1 MCGTRGRG
9 TRGEKISMV
18 GGKTNDDIF
27 ATNVRP
33 KEKKKQVKQKKKKKK
48 RNIPALP
55 SSTSRAAFRV
65 GGGRTRKA
73 QHAQDAHTRGT
84 IGEAEG
90 RRYRGRSI
98 YSGVVCKVVEE

>member
-48 RNIPALP
+48 KEKKHTCSSIFDQPGCLQSRRGEDSESTTRTRRTHKRNDW
-55 SSTSRAAFRV
+55 R
-65 GGGRTRKA
+65 GGGE
-73 QHAQDAHTRGT
+73 T
-84 IGEAEG
+84 I
-90 RRYRGRSI
+90 
-98 YSGVVCKVVEE
+98 